1 MKKKVFTATLLA
13 TAGAV
18 FCASQALAGDVY
30 QSPQNPIVA
39 ANNEVGLAA
48 VGTLMNYQEHIT
60 PGPSDIESGW
70 MPGFSVKY
78 SLMGDYFKSMPSNLY
93 FAVNYQFN
101 SGNISYQGALQD
113 GQPYDGTDSAT
124 TNRVLAR
131 LGKGFTLN
139 STMMLTPYIA
149 GGYQDWNRQLLGPHG
164 YTEDYH
170 SSLVGAGLMFQYA
183 ITPRLVSGVNIEGLA
198 MIGGGIKVHESPI
211 VEELLGTTANF
222 GTSGQEKIS
231 ADIDYRVY
239 QNWHLYG
246 GLSYTHFNYTG
257 GDIVGGLI
265 NASSEPLSSTN
276 LFNMEA
282 GLAYQF

>member
-1 MKKKVFTATLLA
+1 MNSKIFNTTLLV
-13 TAGAV
+13 TASIA
-18 FCASQALAGDVY
+18 FYSSQALAGDVY
-30 QSPQNPIVA
+30 QSPQNSIVA

-70 MPGFSVKY
+70 MPGFSMKY

-113 GQPYDGTDSAT
+113 KQPYDGTDSAT

-139 STMMLTPYIA
+139 HAMMLTPYIA
-149 GGYQDWNRQLLGPHG
+149 GGYQSWNRHILGPYG

-183 ITPRLVSGVNIEGLA
+183 ITPRLVSGVNVEGLA
-198 MIGGGIKVHESPI
+198 MIGGGMKPHNVPG
-211 VEELLGTTANF
+211 VPPGYLGSASF
-222 GTSGQEKIS
+222 GTSGQEKIA

-239 QNWHLYG
+239 QSWHLYG
-246 GLSYTHFNYTG
+246 GLSFTHFNYTG
-257 GDIVGGLI
+257 GNLAVPG
-265 NASSEPLSSTN
+265 AFEPLSSTN
-276 LFNMEA
+276 LFNMSA